1 MNLFTREIKIGI
13 TAILA
18 IAIIY
23 GGMIFLKGMN
33 IFENDNVYY
42 LKMKDV
48 GGLAPQS
55 EVLMCGMK
63 IGLVKNIE
71 YRVKSHDLLVKI
83 EVDEGFAIAKG
94 STAGLAKEMLGTT
107 KVTINM
113 PDNATEYLQK
123 GDTIIGKSTPDLMS
137 AAAELVPQFQAMM
150 PKLDSILT
158 SINTLAANPA
168 LNNSLNNIDVL
179 TKDLQTTTTR
189 INGLLGNDVP
199 QLLSKADAISDNLM
213 GVTSNLKSVNFTEL
227 TNNVNSTMTELQL
240 FTNKLNNENSSLG
253 LLLKDDGVY
262 NNLNSTFSNASLL
275 LEDFRLHPKRYVHFS
290 LFGRKDK

>member
-1 MNLFTREIKIGI
+1 MGFFTREIKIGI

-33 IFENDNVYY
+33 VFENDNIYY
-42 LKMKDV
+42 LKMKNV
-48 GGLAPQS
+48 SGLAPQS

-71 YRVKSHDLLVKI
+71 YKAESHDLLVKI
-83 EVDEGFAIAKG
+83 EIDEGFAIAEG
-94 STAGLAKEMLGTT
+94 STAGLTKEMLGTT
-107 KVTINM
+107 RVTINM
-113 PDNATEYLQK
+113 PDNATKYLTK
-123 GDTIIGKSTPDLMS
+123 GDTIIGKTSPDLMES
-137 AAAELVPQFQAMM
+137 AAEMIPQFQAMM

-158 SINTLAANPA
+158 SLNTLAANPA
-168 LNNSLNNIDVL
+168 LNNSLNNIEVL
-179 TKDLQTTTTR
+179 TKDLHTTTTR
-189 INGLLGNDVP
+189 INGLLGNEVP
-199 QLLSKADAISDNLM
+199 QLLNKADVICANMQTVS
-213 GVTSNLKSVNFTEL
+213 SNLSSINFHEL
-227 TNNVNSTMTELQL
+227 TDNVNSTMTEFQL

-253 LLLKDDGVY
+253 LLLKDDSMY

-290 LFGRKDK
+290 LFGKKDK

>member
-1 MNLFTREIKIGI
+1 MGFFTREIKIGI
-13 TAILA
+13 TALLA

-33 IFENDNVYY
+33 VFENDNVYY
-42 LKMKDV
+42 LKMKNV
-48 GGLAPQS
+48 SGLAPQS

-63 IGLVKNIE
+63 IGIVKNID
-71 YRVKSHDLLVKI
+71 YRAESHDLLVKI
-83 EVDEGFAIAKG
+83 EIDEGFSIAEG

-113 PDNATEYLQK
+113 PDNATKYLAK
-123 GDTIIGKSTPDLMS
+123 GDTIIGKSTPDLMD
-137 AAAELVPQFQAMM
+137 AAADMIPQFQTML

-168 LNNSLNNIDVL
+168 LNNSLNNIEVL
-179 TKDLQTTTTR
+179 TNDLRTTTTR
-189 INGLLGNDVP
+189 INGLLGNEVP
-199 QLLSKADAISDNLM
+199 QLLGKANSLCTNMEGLSANL
-213 GVTSNLKSVNFTEL
+213 SNIDFAGLE
-227 TNNVNSTMTELQL
+227 NNVNSTMNELQL

-253 LLLKDDGVY
+253 LLLKDDSMY
-262 NNLNSTFSNASLL
+262 ENLNSTFSNASLL

-290 LFGRKDK
+290 LFGKKDK